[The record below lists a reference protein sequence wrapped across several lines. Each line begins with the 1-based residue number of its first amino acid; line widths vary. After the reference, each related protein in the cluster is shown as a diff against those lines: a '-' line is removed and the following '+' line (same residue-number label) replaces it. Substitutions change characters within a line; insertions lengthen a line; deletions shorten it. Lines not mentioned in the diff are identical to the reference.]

1 MQGDACYACPTNKE
15 RNAIQAAIF
24 QKHIQAT
31 HPNVTCDEMPPEHTL
46 IIEGNITSSISH
58 TTRQRIDRHLRHRII
73 TSCGDA
79 NVMMGS
85 KHIDP
90 ALCIY
95 IGAYLICI
103 DNKHLTAKVPRG
115 NGTLCRVL
123 GVKLKDN
130 AQSYKWKNYYGKKVW
145 TVNAAD
151 VEWVECEHVNK
162 SNVMTQLESQIKELK
177 NELDLPPKNHKSDS
191 KAIKSKIDELNKKL
205 AKEINGR
212 VFKLE
217 PEQFTPEV
225 TVKHYH
231 ASSKKIVFRCK
242 MMQIPANSNDATTGH
257 KLQGMSKDAMIVS
270 SWPTGS
276 LAAMFKNWEYVV
288 LSRVRTL
295 SGLYLVKPIDMD
307 KSFQPSPQLASY
319 MDKIRKFEKDMLEKR
334 QQAISRTFSN

>member
-1 MQGDACYACPTNKE
+1 LQGDACYACPTNKE

-205 AKEINGR
+205 AKEMNGR

-257 KLQGMSKDAMIVS
+257 KLQGMSKDAIIVS

>member
-1 MQGDACYACPTNKE
+1 
-15 RNAIQAAIF
+15 
-24 QKHIQAT
+24 
-31 HPNVTCDEMPPEHTL
+31 MPPEHTL
-46 IIEGNITSSISH
+46 IIEGNISSSITH
-58 TTRQRIDRHLRHRII
+58 TTRQRIDRHLKHRII

-115 NGTLCRVL
+115 NGTLCRVI

-130 AQSYKWKNYYGKKVW
+130 AQSYTWKNYYGKKVW
-145 TVNAAD
+145 TINAAD
-151 VEWVECEHVNK
+151 VDWVECQHVNK
-162 SNVMTQLESQIKELK
+162 SNFLTQLESQIKQLK
-177 NELDLPPKNHKSDS
+177 NELDLPQMHHNSDNN
-191 KAIKSKIDELNKKL
+191 AIKSKIDELDKKL
-205 AKEINGR
+205 ANEINR
-212 VFKLE
+212 RIFKLE

-257 KLQGMSKDAMIVS
+257 KLQGMSKDAIIVS